1 MIYIYIHIFTSSK
14 KKLKCLLELKY
25 LLFLIRPVKWAKEI
39 CINLYICA
47 IVYMIASYCDSLL
60 ESSMI
65 LIYPYNV
72 HQERK
77 NSKNSKI

>member
-1 MIYIYIHIFTSSK
+1 MFVRIEIFAIFDQTCQVGK
-14 KKLKCLLELKY
+14 GI
-25 LLFLIRPVKWAKEI
+25 LIN
-39 CINLYICA
+39 INLYICA
-47 IVYMIASYCDSLL
+47 IVYMIASYCDSLF

-77 NSKNSKI
+77 NSKIWILPTTHNGL